1 MNDLK
6 QTTIDATLAAAGSKA
21 TYAGAGT
28 SLLSWLASS
37 EAGVVF
43 GIVLGVVGL
52 LVNLYFKWRDDK
64 RQQIEHEA
72 RMRAIRG
79 EYL

>member
-1 MNDLK
+1 MSDVR

-21 TYAGAGT
+21 TYTGAGA
-28 SLLSWLASS
+28 SLVGWLTSS
-37 EAGVVF
+37 EAGVIF
-43 GIVLGVVGL
+43 GIVLGVIGL
-52 LVNLYFKWRDDK
+52 LVNLYFKHRDDR
-64 RQQIEHEA
+64 RQQTEHEA

>member
-1 MNDLK
+1 MNDVR

-21 TYAGAGT
+21 TYTGAGA
-28 SLLSWLASS
+28 SLVGWLTSS
-37 EAGVVF
+37 EAGVIF
-43 GIVLGVVGL
+43 GIVLGVIGL
-52 LVNLYFKWRDDK
+52 LVNLYFKHRDDK

>member
-1 MNDLK
+1 MDDLK

>member
-1 MNDLK
+1 MDDLK

-28 SLLSWLASS
+28 SLLSWLVSS

>member
-1 MNDLK
+1 MDDLK

-21 TYAGAGT
+21 TYAGADT

>member
-1 MNDLK
+1 MDNLK

-21 TYAGAGT
+21 TYTGAGA
-28 SLLSWLASS
+28 SLVGWLTSS
-37 EAGVVF
+37 EAGVIF
-43 GIVLGVVGL
+43 GIVLGVIGL
-52 LVNLYFKWRDDK
+52 LVNLYFRHRDDK

>member
-1 MNDLK
+1 MPPHADAAR
-6 QTTIDATLAAAGSKA
+6 DATLSALSSKA
-21 TYAGAGT
+21 TYAGAGA
-28 SLLSWLASS
+28 SFWGWLTSS

-43 GIVLGVVGL
+43 GIVLGIVGL
-52 LVNLYFKWRDDK
+52 LLNLYFKRREDA
-64 RQQIEHEA
+64 RQQVEHEA

>member
-1 MNDLK
+1 MNDVR

-21 TYAGAGT
+21 TYTGAGA
-28 SLLSWLASS
+28 SLVGWLTSS
-37 EAGVVF
+37 EAGVIF
-43 GIVLGVVGL
+43 GIVLGVIGL
-52 LVNLYFKWRDDK
+52 LVNLYFKHRDDR